1 MPFRFE
7 TEWIA
12 ADVRGRELAATW
24 ASLRI
29 DVDGETVTRVEDER
43 ARTVRDHVHVPLYVL
58 AEWLVTN
65 WWFLFH
71 EVENPAKEGDPAYAR
86 RHALGASREGY
97 AFPDLQVSPAGA
109 RTRLAWRSDRL
120 EWANVEFLR
129 EGATWIESGEFRDR
143 CSEFVDLVVRRLAA
157 LNVEG
162 TLLQEEWAA
171 IRTAGADESKF
182 CRVAAGL
189 GLDPYAA
196 DDAEREALLRLD
208 NLFSGAVLEDAV
220 AILDA
225 ANLDADVAAVVG
237 ALETGRTAGLSLERL
252 RSLRIPIPRAASSWD
267 AGYVLAR
274 HLRQRLALD
283 DAPLAS
289 TAALGQA
296 IGEDPEE
303 IEAVTQPRQFAAALL
318 DGVVTSDANGRPAF
332 AIRAERGEARRF
344 QFCRGLAEVL
354 LAPGSDALLTRART
368 DRQQRSRAFA
378 AEFLAPSSGLR
389 ARVSRPVVDEDE
401 VDGLAAEFGV
411 SPLLVAHQ
419 LSNHE
424 IARVRWPLA
433 DRRVL

>member
-12 ADVRGRELAATW
+12 ADGVRGRELAATW

-29 DVDGETVTRVEDER
+29 DVDDEIVTRVVDER

-71 EVENPAKEGDPAYAR
+71 EVENPAKEGDPAFAR

-97 AFPDLQVSPAGA
+97 AFPNLQVAPAGA
-109 RTRLAWRSDRL
+109 RTRLAWTSDRL

-129 EGATWIESGEFRDR
+129 AGGTWVESGEFRDR

-189 GLDPYAA
+189 GRDPYAV
-196 DDAEREALLRLD
+196 DDAEREAVLGLADVLH
-208 NLFSGAVLEDAV
+208 GAVLDEAV
-220 AILDA
+220 AV
-225 ANLDADVAAVVG
+225 LDADHLDADLAAIAG
-237 ALETGRTAGLSLERL
+237 ALEAGKAASLSLERL
-252 RSLRIPIPRAASSWD
+252 RSLRTPIEPAASPWD
-267 AGYVLAR
+267 AGCVLAR
-274 HLRQRLALD
+274 RLRQRLALD
-283 DAPLAS
+283 GAPLAS
-289 TAALGQA
+289 TAALGHA
-296 IGEDPEE
+296 IGEDPEA
-303 IEAVTQPRQFAAALL
+303 IETVTRPRHFAAAALL
-318 DGVVTSDANGRPAF
+318 DGVVTADANGRPAF
-332 AIRAERGEARRF
+332 AIGRGRDEARRF

-389 ARVSRPVVDEDE
+389 ARISRPVVDEDE

-419 LSNHE
+419 LRNHE
-424 IARVRWPLA
+424 IARIR
-433 DRRVL
+433 

>member
-7 TEWIA
+7 TEWIP
-12 ADVRGRELAATW
+12 ADGVRGRELAATW

-29 DVDGETVTRVEDER
+29 GVDDEIVTRVVDER

-71 EVENPAKEGDPAYAR
+71 EVGNPAKEGSPAYAR

-97 AFPDLQVSPAGA
+97 AFPNLQVSPAGA
-109 RTRLAWRSDRL
+109 RTRLAWTPDRL

-129 EGATWIESGEFRDR
+129 EGGTWIESGEFRDR

-189 GLDPYAA
+189 GRDPYAM
-196 DDAEREALLRLD
+196 DDAEREAVLGLADVLH
-208 NLFSGAVLEDAV
+208 GAVLDEAV
-220 AILDA
+220 AVLDVDH
-225 ANLDADVAAVVG
+225 LHADVAAIVD
-237 ALETGRTAGLSLERL
+237 ALEAGRAASLSLERL

-267 AGYVLAR
+267 PGYVLAR
-274 HLRQRLALD
+274 RLRQRLALD
-283 DAPLAS
+283 GAPLAS

-296 IGEDPEE
+296 IGEDPDE
-303 IEAVTQPRQFAAALL
+303 IEAVTQPRHFAAAAFL
-318 DGVVTSDANGRPAF
+318 DGVVTADANGRPAF
-332 AIRAERGEARRF
+332 AIRRGRDEARRF

-354 LAPGSDALLTRART
+354 LSPGSDALLTQART

-401 VDGLAAEFGV
+401 VDGVAAEFGV
-411 SPLLVAHQ
+411 SPLLVVHQ
-419 LSNHE
+419 LRNHE
-424 IARVRWPLA
+424 IARIR
-433 DRRVL
+433 